1 MPNISSV
8 NAIEIID
15 SRGNPTIEVDL
26 SLKNGV
32 IGRASV
38 PSGASTGAYEAVEL
52 RDNDLSRYN
61 GKGVLKA
68 CNNINNEISAA
79 LHGLEITQLNTIDE
93 IIISLDGSIDKSRLG
108 ANTLLGV
115 SLAAARAASK
125 HVKTPLYKYLGGNEA
140 KILPVPMM
148 NIINGGAHA
157 NNSIDFQE
165 FMIMPIGAET
175 FTHALQIGVEVFHA
189 LKSILDE
196 KGLSTTV
203 GDEGGF
209 APELSNTDE
218 ALQLILQSIEKAG
231 YRPNDDILL
240 ALDCAASEYFVNGK
254 YNIVSENKSLSSIEK
269 IEYLE
274 SLVNQYPIFSI
285 EDGMDQDDWEGWSTL
300 TKKLGD
306 KCQLVGD
313 DLFVTNE
320 ERLNKG
326 VCHQVANSILIKPNQ
341 IGTLSET
348 LNTIKIAQKSCY
360 GTVISHRSGE
370 TSDPIIADISVATSA
385 KQIKAGSLSRS
396 ERLAKYNRLTRI
408 EKELGSNAIFA
419 GWTITNNFK

>member
-1 MPNISSV
+1 MFS
-8 NAIEIID
+8 AEW
-15 SRGNPTIEVDL
+15 
-26 SLKNGV
+26 
-32 IGRASV
+32 
-38 PSGASTGAYEAVEL
+38 
-52 RDNDLSRYN
+52 
-61 GKGVLKA
+61 
-68 CNNINNEISAA
+68 CNN
-79 LHGLEITQLNTIDE
+79 
-93 IIISLDGSIDKSRLG
+93 
-108 ANTLLGV
+108 
-115 SLAAARAASK
+115 
-125 HVKTPLYKYLGGNEA
+125 
-140 KILPVPMM
+140 
-148 NIINGGAHA
+148 
-157 NNSIDFQE
+157 
-165 FMIMPIGAET
+165 
-175 FTHALQIGVEVFHA
+175 QI
-189 LKSILDE
+189 
-196 KGLSTTV
+196 
-203 GDEGGF
+203 
-209 APELSNTDE
+209 
-218 ALQLILQSIEKAG
+218 
-231 YRPNDDILL
+231 
-240 ALDCAASEYFVNGK
+240 